1 MVIQPRNYNE
11 AIPNKFIKK
20 DPGHYAGA
28 PSITL

>member
-1 MVIQPRNYNE
+1 MVIQPHNYNE